1 MLKKREES
9 KMLFIKNAY
18 NWAKENL
25 LIVGAAIG
33 GIFTL
38 ILTLVLNREDDSTQI
53 ALESKKESNQA
64 RKERD
69 EEARQL
75 TEKFIADVEEAKKQA
90 ADKGEQLSKKQEK
103 KLTERLEAFS
113 TADSE
118 EEKQEIAKDIQEVFP
133 FLDMVDPSRFGKV
146 E

>member
-1 MLKKREES
+1 
-9 KMLFIKNAY
+9 MLFIKNAY

>member
-1 MLKKREES
+1 
-9 KMLFIKNAY
+9 MLFIKNAY

-113 TADSE
+113 TAGSE

>member
-1 MLKKREES
+1 
-9 KMLFIKNAY
+9 MLFLKDAY

-53 ALESKKESNQA
+53 VLENKKESNEA
-64 RKERD
+64 RRERD
-69 EEARQL
+69 EKAREL
-75 TEKFIADVEEAKKQA
+75 TEKFIADVEEAKKVA
-90 ADKGEQLSKKQEK
+90 AEKGEQLSKKQEK

-113 TADSE
+113 TAASE

>member
-1 MLKKREES
+1 
-9 KMLFIKNAY
+9 MLFLKDAY

-38 ILTLVLNREDDSTQI
+38 VLTLVLNREDDSTQI
-53 ALESKKESNQA
+53 VLENKKESNEA
-64 RKERD
+64 RRERD
-69 EEARQL
+69 EKAREL
-75 TEKFIADVEEAKKQA
+75 TEKFIADVEEAKKVA
-90 ADKGEQLSKKQEK
+90 AEKGEQLSKKQEK

-113 TADSE
+113 TAASE